1 MHDLMN
7 PTIGQACEALAPEDA
22 IDFAGGN
29 ETATKAEGSILLG
42 RKVGC
47 VMAGLKIV
55 SLMCRA
61 LDGDDEE
68 APTKA
73 EAEGYLSLVTV
84 WAKKPSQQAEDD
96 VAEAFGKSDFFKPGK
111 RTKKVKGELVAET
124 FGQPDYSGN
133 PLRKA
138 CYHATMACLAKKPSD
153 AASHVANVAS
163 TAARAIE
170 FAAGKESGWA
180 HARIVGVLQSETL

>member
-1 MHDLMN
+1 MQDLMN
-7 PTIGQACEALAPEDA
+7 PTISQACEALAPEDR
-22 IDFAGGN
+22 IDFACGN

-61 LDGDDEE
+61 LDGDDDE
-68 APTKA
+68 APAKA
-73 EAEGYLSLVTV
+73 EAEGYLALVTA
-84 WAKKPSQQAEDD
+84 WAKKPSPQAEAE
-96 VAEAFGKSDFFKPGK
+96 VAEAFAKSDFFKPAR
-111 RTKKVKGELVAET
+111 RTKKVNGEVVGET
-124 FGQPDYSGN
+124 FSQPDYTAN

-138 CYHATMACLAKKPSD
+138 CYHAVMACLAKKPSD
-153 AASHVANVAS
+153 AASHVSNVAS